1 MGKKE
6 VYQAMLEHGD
16 TTSWLSLS
24 QWSDILN
31 MKIAAATMTSLVN
44 DGLIVRTKEHDWYH
58 RNDTYKYRAISCGE
72 YQALCAQTNKET
84 AIKEMREFLD
94 NYDDLCASIQ
104 EDLDG
109 LDAAME
115 KEIQKIKAEYAQ
127 RRQWYVEDL
136 EKWAQKKQDYEV
148 ALADYDASC

>member
-24 QWSDILN
+24 DWSDILN
-31 MKIAAATMTSLVN
+31 MKIAPATMTALVN

-72 YQALCAQTNKET
+72 YEELCVQKRKEND
-84 AIKEMREFLD
+84 IKNMREFLD
-94 NYDDLCASIQ
+94 NYDDLCAHIQ
-104 EDLDG
+104 KDLDG
-109 LDAAME
+109 LDARME
-115 KEIQKIKAEYAQ
+115 KDIQKIKAEYEQ
-127 RRQWYVEDL
+127 RRQWYLEDL
-136 EKWAQKKQDYEV
+136 EKWAQKKQDYEA
-148 ALADYDASC
+148 ALEDYTASC